1 MKINEDIRGDVAV
14 LSVSGALMSGPEV
27 TRFHD
32 HVKMLL
38 KDGITNLVVD
48 FSKVK
53 WFGSAM
59 LGVLA
64 ASLASLRAE
73 GGDLRLTGITK
84 KIESHSDGD
93 AAGRNVPHA
102 RHHRSSSLELRNAT
116 RTTGRPGGLME
127 AARLAPTRWA
137 AAS

>member
-1 MKINEDIRGDVAV
+1 M
-14 LSVSGALMSGPEV
+14 

-84 KIESHSDGD
+84 KIESI
-93 AAGRNVPHA
+93 
-102 RHHRSSSLELRNAT
+102 
-116 RTTGRPGGLME
+116 LMVT
-127 AARLAPTRWA
+127 RLAGTFRTLDTIDRAVSSYETQPEPQA
-137 AAS
+137 ALAV

>member
-84 KIESHSDGD
+84 KIESI
-93 AAGRNVPHA
+93 
-102 RHHRSSSLELRNAT
+102 
-116 RTTGRPGGLME
+116 LMVT
-127 AARLAPTRWA
+127 RLAGTFRTLDTIDRAVSSYETQPEPQA
-137 AAS
+137 ALAV